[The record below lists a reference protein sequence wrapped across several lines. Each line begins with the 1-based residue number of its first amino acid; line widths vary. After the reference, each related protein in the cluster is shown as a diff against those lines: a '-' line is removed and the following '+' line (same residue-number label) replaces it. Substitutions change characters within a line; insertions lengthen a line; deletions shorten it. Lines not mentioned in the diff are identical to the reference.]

1 MLSRRNIL
9 MGAALA
15 ALLPAAAPA
24 FARNDPLLEDILY
37 GVTDAVIRDHIRR
50 HYDRG
55 RWDGRYWWYEEV
67 RYSVPAYRRYWIDD
81 YHRRHDRREAR
92 RYEREAR
99 REWREER
106 REERRHRREARRDDR
121 YAHTAPPP
129 PPHEP
134 LNPHQPPPPPPNRPA
149 YSNRM
154 HRPPSGDVPRGID
167 NWNDWM

>member
-9 MGAALA
+9 MGAALS

-37 GVTDAVIRDHIRR
+37 GVTDALIRDHIRR

-55 RWDGRYWWYEEV
+55 RWDGRYWWYREV

-81 YHRRHDRREAR
+81 YHRRYEREAR

-99 REWREER
+99 REWRDER
-106 REERRHRREARRDDR
+106 REERRRRREARRDDR
-121 YAHTAPPP
+121 YAHPAPPP

-134 LNPHQPPPPPPNRPA
+134 LNPHQPPPPPPNRPS
-149 YSNRM
+149 YSNRT

-167 NWNDWM
+167 SWNDWM